1 MLTDASVKFSSTRM
15 SQKIVDRGM
24 KKPCT
29 IRSAFNALREKEYMD
44 TGMAHATVE
53 AGTGKGTLHGYFAS
67 KEELLPA
74 TIETMILLYQD
85 SRFNIPY

>member
-1 MLTDASVKFSSTRM
+1 MP
-15 SQKIVDRGM
+15 QKIVDRGM

-29 IRSAFNALREKEYMD
+29 IRSAFNALREKGYKD
-44 TGMAHATVE
+44 TNMADIAVE
-53 AGTGKGTLHGYFAS
+53 AGTGKGTLYEYFAG
-67 KEELLPA
+67 KEGLLPA